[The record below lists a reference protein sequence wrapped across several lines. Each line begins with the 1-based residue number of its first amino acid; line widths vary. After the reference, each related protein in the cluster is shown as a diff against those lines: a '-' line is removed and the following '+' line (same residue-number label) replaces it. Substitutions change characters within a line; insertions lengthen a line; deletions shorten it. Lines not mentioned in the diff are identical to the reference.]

1 MPRRCTVCAHPERDT
16 IERAVLAR
24 RPYRKIASQYGLT
37 DVSIIRHR
45 PHLSEKILTSSR
57 IAEITRAD
65 DLVDRLISLAL
76 ETQAVLARA
85 KEAGN
90 DELVLKAVARAEKQ
104 LELQARLLGE
114 LKDAPVFNLIMSP
127 EWAAVQA
134 VLIEAVN
141 PYPEAR
147 QALTSALVHVAG

>member
-1 MPRRCTVCAHPERDT
+1 MPRRCTVCGHPKRDA

-24 RPYRKIASQYGLT
+24 QSFQRIASRYGLT
-37 DVSIIRHR
+37 DTSIIRHQK
-45 PHLSEKILTSSR
+45 HLSERIVQSSR
-57 IAEITRAD
+57 IAEINRAD
-65 DLVDRLISLAL
+65 DLVDRLIELSR

-127 EWAAVQA
+127 EWT
-134 VLIEAVN
+134 
-141 PYPEAR
+141 AR
-147 QALTSALVHVAG
+147 PSDPGGGRPALS